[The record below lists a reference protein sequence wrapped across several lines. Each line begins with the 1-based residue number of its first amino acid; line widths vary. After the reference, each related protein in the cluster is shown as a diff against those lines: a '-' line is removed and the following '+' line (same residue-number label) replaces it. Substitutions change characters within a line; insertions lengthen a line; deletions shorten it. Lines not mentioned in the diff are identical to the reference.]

1 MIVRPIAIS
10 VASSGALG
18 VPSCSVVGKSFTEC
32 HKVLTVADQTFFIF
46 RIYNAALSVHG
57 IDVLMNAAD
66 GCIVAHVRLAQST
79 FHIGKN
85 QVNDPKIRTRL
96 GVMSSNLSMFH

>member
-1 MIVRPIAIS
+1 MLHRRFMVWMY
-10 VASSGALG
+10 
-18 VPSCSVVGKSFTEC
+18 F
-32 HKVLTVADQTFFIF
+32 
-46 RIYNAALSVHG
+46 
-57 IDVLMNAAD
+57 MNAAD
-66 GCIVAHVRLAQST
+66 SYIVAHVRLAQST